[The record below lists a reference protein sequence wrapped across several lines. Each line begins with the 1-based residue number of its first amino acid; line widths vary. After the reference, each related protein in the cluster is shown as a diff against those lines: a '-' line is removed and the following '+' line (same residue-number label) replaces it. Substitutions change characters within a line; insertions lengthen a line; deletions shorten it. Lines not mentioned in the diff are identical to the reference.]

1 MSNRL
6 DMGSKM
12 LLAWV
17 AAALT
22 GGAAQATAQWD
33 TQADSAGAP
42 AVVAPQPPPA
52 PGTPNRPGSTG
63 LVTAPPAPQ
72 PKPKKQPK
80 VQPQWGIDL
89 GVPLWLDVDR
99 EVVRPGAQ
107 LDFWAAAD
115 FGFVAVGGRMGF
127 GWTPVELSKSGDPEL
142 RWYGREPLRRINLSP
157 EIRLQ
162 IPGEKILPYLSNA
175 FDMNW
180 WNFLERDVFC
190 DPWYWACSS
199 FGVYRFTPG
208 YTGRVGIGIR
218 AAKAFHI
225 DLGFA
230 WSLTGKGD
238 FFEQKFWALSPY
250 AGVLF
255 RR

>member
-1 MSNRL
+1 MSKRRETAN
-6 DMGSKM
+6 KM
-12 LLAWV
+12 WLLCV
-17 AAALT
+17 AASLA
-22 GGAAQATAQWD
+22 GQASQATAQWD
-33 TQADSAGAP
+33 TMTDPEGAP

-52 PGTPNRPGSTG
+52 PGTVNQAGSTG
-63 LVTAPPAPQ
+63 LVTEPPATT
-72 PKPKKQPK
+72 PKKKKGPRI
-80 VQPQWGIDL
+80 QPQWGIDI

-99 EVVRPGAQ
+99 DVVRPGAQ

-115 FGFVAVGGRMGF
+115 FGYVTLGGRLGF
-127 GWTPVELSKSGDPEL
+127 GWTPVELSKTSEPQL
-142 RWYGREPLRRINLSP
+142 QWYGREPLRRVNFSP
-157 EIRLQ
+157 EVRLQ
-162 IPGEKILPYLSNA
+162 IPGEKVLPYLSNA

-180 WNFLERDVFC
+180 WNFLESNVYC
-190 DPWYWACSS
+190 DPWYWSCSS
-199 FGVYRFTPG
+199 FGVYRFSPG

-238 FFEQKFWALSPY
+238 FFHQKFWALSPY
-250 AGVLF
+250 VGFLF